1 MRMSLVGFCVCIDT
15 DYAEI
20 DEPATSDPLM

>member
-1 MRMSLVGFCVCIDT
+1 MRMFLVGFGVCIDT

-20 DEPATSDPLM
+20 DEPATSDSLM